1 MEAKTKKENRIED
14 RPENG
19 RNDRVDGRLIIIAGP
34 TAVGKTKTAVEL
46 ARLLDSEVVSADSM
60 QIYRGMDIGT
70 AKVTKEEMQG
80 VPHHLIDVMDPRENY
95 NVIRFCEMAAAAIG
109 EIHSRGKIPVLCG
122 GTGFY
127 IQALLYGIDFP
138 EEPEDAGLRR
148 ELHRLAEEKG
158 PEAVWQQLKQADPE
172 YAQMVP
178 PENIV
183 KCIRALEF
191 YRYHG
196 EKLSEHNRRELAGRT
211 PRYDARLF
219 VLYDEREALFERV
232 SRRVDRMMEQGLLQ
246 ETERLLASGIDRTGT
261 AMQAIGYR
269 QLAEYLDGSVSL
281 EQAVENIKT
290 ATRRYAKRQL
300 VWFRREPDAVWV
312 HVGKE
317 DPVERIRREL
327 EKPDAGKII

>member
-1 MEAKTKKENRIED
+1 METKTKNENRIE
-14 RPENG
+14 N
-19 RNDRVDGRLIIIAGP
+19 RLIIIAGP

-46 ARLLDSEVVSADSM
+46 AKLLDSEVVSADSM

-80 VPHHLIDVMDPRENY
+80 IPHHLIDVMEPGENY
-95 NVIRFCEMAAAAIG
+95 NVIRFCEMAAAAID

-138 EEPEDAGLRR
+138 EEPEDDSIRR

-158 PEAVWQQLKQADPE
+158 PEAVWQELEQVDPE

-178 PENIV
+178 PENVV
-183 KCIRALEF
+183 KCIRGLEF

-196 EKLSEHNRRELAGRT
+196 EKLSEHNRKEMAGRT
-211 PRYDARLF
+211 PRYDAKLF
-219 VLYDEREALFERV
+219 VLYDEREALFDRIN
-232 SRRVDRMMEQGLLQ
+232 RRVDRMMEEGLLE
-246 ETERLLASGIDRTGT
+246 ETRRLLDAGIDRQGT

-269 QLAEYLDGSVSL
+269 QLAEYLDGEVSPDR
-281 EQAVENIKT
+281 AVENIKT
-290 ATRRYAKRQL
+290 ASRRYAKRQL
-300 VWFRREPDAVWV
+300 VWFRREPEAIWV

-327 EKPDAGKII
+327 GY